1 MILPTGRPVRLI
13 PAHAGKTPPTRRQT
27 ESARA
32 HPRSRREN
40 DEKWAASDAIQGS
53 SPLTR
58 GKLVDGVDRDR
69 AAGLIPAH
77 AGKTEEALRVLKP
90 GGAHPRSRGENKERH
105 GEVIAAQGSSPIT
118 RGKLHRACGLFICP
132 GLIPAH
138 AGKTAC
144 RIAQSCCGRDH
155 PRSRGENESSGAM
168 KASGPGSSPLTRGKL
183 IVGLPIPVDAR
194 LIPAHAGKTSQS
206 SAHRACPR
214 VHPRSRG
221 ENAWRLS
228 TSHGRGGSSPLTRG
242 KRRGRRRSHLP
253 ARLIP
258 AHAGKTEKQPSSVP
272 CRWDHPR
279 SRGENAPTGAT
290 QARVRGSSP
299 LTRGKRAGGADS

>member
-105 GEVIAAQGSSPIT
+105 GEVIAAQGSSP
-118 RGKLHRACGLFICP
+118 
-132 GLIPAH
+132 
-138 AGKTAC
+138 
-144 RIAQSCCGRDH
+144 
-155 PRSRGENESSGAM
+155 
-168 KASGPGSSPLTRGKL
+168 LTRGKQL
-183 IVGLPIPVDAR
+183 AV
-194 LIPAHAGKTSQS
+194 
-206 SAHRACPR
+206 
-214 VHPRSRG
+214 
-221 ENAWRLS
+221 
-228 TSHGRGGSSPLTRG
+228 
-242 KRRGRRRSHLP
+242 
-253 ARLIP
+253 
-258 AHAGKTEKQPSSVP
+258 
-272 CRWDHPR
+272 
-279 SRGENAPTGAT
+279 
-290 QARVRGSSP
+290 
-299 LTRGKRAGGADS
+299 